1 MLQQQ
6 ARLLERKVH
15 GTVIQSAKAD
25 KRKRSQLDE
34 LREELAIAREK
45 LVKAVSERSRENA
58 LTPLRNKVGELLE
71 KIERLYSA
79 ERFRR

>member
-1 MLQQQ
+1 M
-6 ARLLERKVH
+6 LERKVH

-34 LREELAIAREK
+34 VREELAIAREK
-45 LVKAVSERSRENA
+45 LVQAVSVRSRENV